1 MKSSFHVHRSN
12 LLYKNNLKGL
22 YFKNHPAKV
31 KYGVIMEISTEAV
44 AQRCSVKKM
53 FLKVSQNSQENICAR
68 DCFLIKSGLRPAT
81 LLKKSLWH
89 RCFPADFMKFLRTP
103 FFLKNTSG
111 GRFFIYLFVINKS
124 KRMKQKKND

>member
-1 MKSSFHVHRSN
+1 MKSSFRVHRSN

-53 FLKVSQNSQENICAR
+53 FLKVSQNSQENTCAR
-68 DCFLIKSGLRPAT
+68 QRLFFNKVRPQACNFIK
-81 LLKKSLWH
+81 KESLAQVFS
-89 RCFPADFMKFLRTP
+89 CGFYEIS
-103 FFLKNTSG
+103 KNT
-111 GRFFIYLFVINKS
+111 FFFKEHLRWPLLYLFIRDK
-124 KRMKQKKND
+124 